1 MSAGTFQRAR
11 YEDNNANIYP
21 CRVQPE
27 TLAATIDGTNNTA
40 PVGAVTSDVSANM
53 TASRRKYGVQAR
65 RIRLALKEGSTAP
78 AGYSGQS
85 VTIPVLQQAVWD
97 DAAKDADV
105 TYLGTTWTIVS
116 KLPEF
121 IN

>member
-27 TLAATIDGTNNTA
+27 TLAATIDGTDNTA

-65 RIRLALKEGSTAP
+65 RIRLALKAGSTPP

>member
-1 MSAGTFQRAR
+1 MSAGAFERAR

-21 CRVQPE
+21 CRVQLE
-27 TLAATIDGTNNTA
+27 TLQAVIDGTANSA
-40 PVGAVTSDVSANM
+40 PTGDVTSDISANM

-65 RIRLALKEGSTAP
+65 RVRLALKEGASP
-78 AGYSGQS
+78 PDGYSGQA

-105 TYLGTTWTIVS
+105 SYLGTTWTIVS

>member
-1 MSAGTFQRAR
+1 MSAGNFQRAR

-27 TLAATIDGTNNTA
+27 TLAATIDGTDNTA

-65 RIRLALKEGSTAP
+65 RIRLALKAGSTAP